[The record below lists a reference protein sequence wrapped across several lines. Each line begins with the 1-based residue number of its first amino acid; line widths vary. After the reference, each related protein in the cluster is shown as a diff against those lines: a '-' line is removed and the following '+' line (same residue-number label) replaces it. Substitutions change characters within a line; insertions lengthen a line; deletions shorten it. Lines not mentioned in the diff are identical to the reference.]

1 MTGARLVLASASPA
15 RRALL
20 EAAGLVFKVEP
31 AEVDET
37 ALKKAH
43 AGAHAADLAALLADA
58 KAVAVSKRHP
68 GALVIGAD
76 QVLAVDDD
84 LLDKP
89 ADRAAAA
96 ASLER
101 LQGRAHRLI
110 SAVALARDG
119 EVRWRH
125 AETARL
131 VMRPLADA
139 AIAGYLEAAGDDVL
153 ASVGAYRLEGLGVR
167 LFERVE
173 GDYFTILGLPL
184 LALLAELRR
193 AGAIAD

>member
-1 MTGARLVLASASPA
+1 MTLPALVLASASPA

-20 EAAGLVFKVEP
+20 EAAGLGFEIVP
-31 AEVDET
+31 AEVDEA
-37 ALKKAH
+37 ALKVRH
-43 AGAHAADLAALLADA
+43 AGLEAAALAGVLADA
-58 KAVAVSKRHP
+58 KAAEVSRQRP
-68 GALVIGAD
+68 EALVIGAD
-76 QVLAVDDD
+76 QVLAVESE

-96 ASLER
+96 DSLAR
-101 LQGRAHRLI
+101 LQGRGHALI
-110 SAVALARDG
+110 SAVSLATQG
-119 EVRWRH
+119 TVAWRH

-131 VMRPLADA
+131 VMRPLSDD
-139 AIAGYLEAAGDDVL
+139 AIARYLDRAGDDVL
-153 ASVGAYRLEGLGVR
+153 ASVGAYRLEGLGVT

-193 AGAIAD
+193 RGAIAD